1 VGCFLK
7 KTNTM
12 KNKTNLLLKLLL
24 MAMLVYGL
32 FACQPDIETISR
44 RQGNQLSEVRAMRTA
59 AMAGMERRRQLRAA
73 ALEQGERTD
82 SLSRFFLGT
91 HYRP

>member
-1 VGCFLK
+1 
-7 KTNTM
+7 M

-24 MAMLVYGL
+24 LAMLIYGL

-44 RQGNQLSEVRAMRTA
+44 KQSDQLSEVRAMRPK
-59 AMAGMERRRQLRAA
+59 AMAGMERRRLLRAA

-82 SLSRFFLGT
+82 SLSRFFLGI
-91 HYRP
+91 HYGQ